1 MSDFPNRLFI
11 FPKKGVKKKD
21 WKGRDNIIFSDLCA
35 QTIPQNRYVAEREF
49 ININSIWHDA
59 SEEPKTGPACIV
71 EVEIDSAEELTN
83 CSGYVESRFDEKL
96 GWSTDYLSVLND
108 APGVTFEVKKW
119 AYIADLLPHGDEY
132 TKDYPKTQKI

>member
-1 MSDFPNRLFI
+1 M
-11 FPKKGVKKKD
+11 
-21 WKGRDNIIFSDLCA
+21 CA

-71 EVEIDSAEELTN
+71 EVEIESAEELTN